1 MKTEARFLIA
11 GTLAALVNWL
21 VRFPLELAMSFAVAV
36 LAAMVIG
43 MIAGFLLYDLWV
55 FPGSPRP
62 LMGKIRDFVAVN
74 LVTQG
79 MMFVVSLVAREVLL
93 IMALS
98 TTLAGATAHLFGIGC
113 GAIVSFLGHRAITF
127 GARVK

>member
-11 GTLAALVNWL
+11 GTLAALVNWIA
-21 VRFPLELAMSFAVAV
+21 RFPLELAMPFAAAV

-43 MIAGFLLYDLWV
+43 MIVGFLIYDRWV
-55 FPGSPRP
+55 FPGSTRP
-62 LMGKIRDFVAVN
+62 LMGKIRDFVGVN
-74 LVTQG
+74 LATQG
-79 MMFVVSLVAREVLL
+79 VMFVVSLVAREILL
-93 IMALS
+93 MVDVS
-98 TTLAGATAHLFGIGC
+98 VMLAGAVAHLLGIAC